1 MARKLKNVKN
11 ETQILFDQES
21 DQKYSKTWKKRN
33 AHWWTCNMA
42 RKMKIMENEKN
53 ILQELEYDKKH
64 QNMENEKCTLQ
75 DLEYGRKNENHG
87 K

>member
-1 MARKLKNVKN
+1 MTRN
-11 ETQILFDQES
+11 T
-21 DQKYSKTWKKRN
+21 KTWKMRN
-33 AHWWTCNMA
+33 AHCRTWSMA
-42 RKMKIMENEKN
+42 GKMKIMENEKN